1 LTTADDDS
9 IGAGSAAPRI
19 VEVEQRMA
27 QLPMLRKL
35 LNGLVP
41 ISEQDDRPISGLALD
56 SRVVV
61 GGDAFIA
68 LTGAK
73 QHGLAH
79 LEQAINNGACAVIF
93 DPVGN
98 GGQLAGV
105 VEANSSASGAQVN
118 SPLQIPMIAV
128 ENLGLKLGELAARFY
143 GDPSRSMTVIGI
155 TGTNGKTSCSQFLSQ
170 MLDDCGII
178 GTLGWGE
185 WGKLNKTQNTTPDAL
200 AIQKILAELLT
211 DKKRVVAM
219 EVSSHGLEQGRVN
232 GVLFKGAVF
241 TNISR
246 DHLDYHGTMDA
257 YVQAKLALLN
267 TPGLAFAVVNLD
279 DAYSGQI
286 IAASP
291 KSVQL
296 WQFSVNGKTAD
307 SGECVNAENILH
319 KTDGIEFDLRWQD
332 QLQRVKV
339 PLYGD
344 FNVENVLA
352 VLTVMLAMGISIN
365 DAAKRLDHLQPVDG
379 RMERFGG
386 KTDPLIFVDYAHTPD
401 ALDKVLSS
409 MRKHCKQA
417 LWVVFGCGGNRDT
430 GKRPQM
436 GKIAEQW
443 ADHVVITDD
452 NPRYENGLD
461 IVNDILAGCGST
473 AGDGSRD
480 GSRQSSAFPPS
491 LEVRSV
497 ATGTTAW
504 MQDDCKDAG
513 GRAMQGAVAEVEQRM
528 EQLPRE
534 PVRPTKIEVIQ
545 NREQAIQQVI
555 TKAAVNDCVVIAG
568 KGHEQYQEING
579 VQLPF
584 SDRLVVMEALKM
596 RAEKL

>member
-1 LTTADDDS
+1 MTIARLKD
-9 IGAGSAAPRI
+9 
-19 VEVEQRMA
+19 
-27 QLPMLRKL
+27 L
-35 LNGLVP
+35 LSGLVSLP
-41 ISEQDDRPISGLALD
+41 EQDDRPISGLALD
-56 SRVVV
+56 SRAVLE
-61 GGDAFIA
+61 GDAFIA
-68 LTGAK
+68 LSGAK
-73 QHGLAH
+73 QHGLVH
-79 LEQAINNGACAVIF
+79 VEQAINNGACAVIF
-93 DPVGN
+93 DPA
-98 GGQLAGV
+98 GGGRQLA
-105 VEANSSASGAQVN
+105 EALPSSGSSHV
-118 SPLQIPMIAV
+118 PMIAV
-128 ENLGLKLGELAARFY
+128 EKLGLKLGELAARFY
-143 GDPSRSMTVIGI
+143 GDPSRPMSVIGI

-185 WGKLNKTQNTTPDAL
+185 WGKLNKTLNTTPDAL
-200 AIQKILAELLT
+200 AIQKILAELLK
-211 DKKRVVAM
+211 DKKRIVAM

-232 GVLFKGAVF
+232 GVRFKGAVF

-257 YVQAKLALLN
+257 YVQAKLALLS

-279 DAYSGQI
+279 DAYSEQI
-286 IAASP
+286 IAAVP
-291 KSVQL
+291 ESVQR
-296 WQFSVNGKTAD
+296 WQFSVSGKTAD
-307 SGECVNAENILH
+307 SGECIYAESIRH

-352 VLTVMLAMGISIN
+352 VLTVMLAMDVSLQE
-365 DAAKRLDHLQPVDG
+365 AAKKLSCIQPVDG
-379 RMERFGG
+379 RMERFGT

-461 IVNDILAGCGST
+461 IVNDILAGCRT
-473 AGDGSRD
+473 AK
-480 GSRQSSAFPPS
+480 
-491 LEVRSV
+491 V
-497 ATGTTAW
+497 
-504 MQDDCKDAG
+504 
-513 GRAMQGAVAEVEQRM
+513 
-528 EQLPRE
+528 
-534 PVRPTKIEVIQ
+534 EVIQ
-545 NREQAIQQVI
+545 NREQAIQKVI
-555 TKAAVNDCVVIAG
+555 TQAAAGDCVVIAG

-584 SDRLVVMEALKM
+584 SDKQVVMEALDRRKV
-596 RAEKL
+596 KG